1 MLKNNKRVLNCA
13 FNAVENIKKYK
24 KYNKQ
29 IYLKQ
34 YLDGVLFYDERGIET
49 FVSHANLNNYMAFYY
64 ACLQGIYYD
73 IIQRL

>member
-13 FNAVENIKKYK
+13 FNAVENAKKHAK
-24 KYNKQ
+24 SSKQ

-34 YLDGVLFYDERGIET
+34 YLDGVLFYTENGVET
-49 FVSHANLNNYMAFYY
+49 FVSHVNLAYYTDFYRV
-64 ACLQGIYYD
+64 CLKDVYD

>member
-34 YLDGVLFYDERGIET
+34 YLDGVLFYDESGVET
-49 FVSHANLNNYMAFYY
+49 FVSHGDLKYYVEFYH